1 MWALFV
7 ALIVKYLTVAVTKF
21 KPPYSMAY
29 KATFFG
35 AIFSGFWSYKS
46 FLYLGVIVP
55 IITNWSQTGFSERST
70 IMMILGGFVVQSLAY
85 GFFIKNQNNEAIG
98 FINGAQIS
106 GYQLL
111 IGAAILSIG

>member
-1 MWALFV
+1 
-7 ALIVKYLTVAVTKF
+7 
-21 KPPYSMAY
+21 
-29 KATFFG
+29 
-35 AIFSGFWSYKS
+35 
-46 FLYLGVIVP
+46 
-55 IITNWSQTGFSERST
+55 
-70 IMMILGGFVVQSLAY
+70 MMILGGFVVQSLAY